1 MNWQT
6 FVLKRVYGSN
16 HQMNSVRTR
25 IEKLKKKLTP
35 EDMKDIIIMMMLQKN
50 GRFGWEFVERISKSS
65 FCDDY

>member
-1 MNWQT
+1 
-6 FVLKRVYGSN
+6 
-16 HQMNSVRTR
+16 MNSVRTR